1 MLNEGVLLRRDMTS
15 VWKIEVADGV
25 VDVLGAAV
33 GEGARGDQ
41 WIVNSGR
48 IDMVT

>member
-1 MLNEGVLLRRDMTS
+1 MLNRGVLLRRDITF

-25 VDVLGAAV
+25 YVVLGAAV
-33 GEGARGDQ
+33 GKDAGGHQ

-48 IDMVT
+48 VNVAT

>member
-25 VDVLGAAV
+25 AVVLGASI
-33 GEGARGDQ
+33 GEGMGEIGAL
-41 WIVNSGR
+41 
-48 IDMVT
+48 